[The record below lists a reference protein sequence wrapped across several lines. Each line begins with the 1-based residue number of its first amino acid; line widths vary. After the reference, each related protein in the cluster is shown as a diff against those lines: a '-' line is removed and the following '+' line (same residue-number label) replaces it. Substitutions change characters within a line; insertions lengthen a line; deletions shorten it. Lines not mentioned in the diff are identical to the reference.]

1 MEKEIKDKRKIAVM
15 CIISAI
21 ILLLG
26 NVLILL
32 GRVYVIVSKNQNEIV
47 ETYESKLDEMDLEF
61 DEDKMV
67 YDVFVNNKHY
77 LVNYKDTVVLPHYH
91 YEIILNVER
100 DGDTHL
106 IFFVGVYNE
115 EK

>member
-1 MEKEIKDKRKIAVM
+1 MDKKINDTEKIVGL
-15 CIISAI
+15 AI
-21 ILLLG
+21 IYALLL
-26 NVLILL
+26 VLSMV
-32 GRVYVIVSKNQNEIV
+32 GIVFGIIKASEHENEIV

-61 DEDKMV
+61 DEDKME

-106 IFFVGVYNE
+106 IFYVGVYNE